1 MGVEEHA
8 RRQVRRRRV
17 LLQVNLPSMGTTT
30 IRSSRIFAQKVSN
43 RSGVEAETEAAQ
55 IFSFSFVNGAEV
67 VMARLEECQSRRH
80 AWKQKSREKQRSGKR
95 RENLWDFEGI
105 DLLQGHL
112 ELFQLHLDTKIL
124 GGQEKSIFPSVFF
137 RGQEKLGGP
146 ASICSPFYGRACRW
160 AVLGEIKT

>member
-1 MGVEEHA
+1 
-8 RRQVRRRRV
+8 
-17 LLQVNLPSMGTTT
+17 MGTTT

-112 ELFQLHLDTKIL
+112 ELFQLHLDTKI
-124 GGQEKSIFPSVFF
+124 QEKSFSVSFF
-137 RGQEKLGGP
+137 EDRKNSVNLLQSAVLSTEGRVVGQCWEKLKPKGP
-146 ASICSPFYGRACRW
+146 IP
-160 AVLGEIKT
+160 